1 MVVNLT
7 IIINSI
13 MIIISGIVMINTAAS
28 ICVELSDNLPS
39 Y

>member
-13 MIIISGIVMINTAAS
+13 MIIISGIVMINTATG